1 MSATFNIELFA
12 NYFSKSSIRDIE
24 AVQVYVGIEE
34 KLKREAE
41 EKKNKLAVGWGPCKQ
56 EAWDN
61 TAKKGDQ
68 AMASSDDTAE
78 DAWVEN
84 EDISK
89 KNVMPIEKKSDPAVV
104 IEINAR
110 LFKVDE
116 EYIDG
121 IVKNLLSDT
130 DIPKTA
136 QDKDLLYD
144 ARNICEGNKP

>member
-1 MSATFNIELFA
+1 MTLQMMHGLRTRTS
-12 NYFSKSSIRDIE
+12 
-24 AVQVYVGIEE
+24 Q
-34 KLKREAE
+34 
-41 EKKNKLAVGWGPCKQ
+41 
-56 EAWDN
+56 
-61 TAKKGDQ
+61 
-68 AMASSDDTAE
+68 
-78 DAWVEN
+78 
-84 EDISK
+84 